1 MRREGVGLG
10 FLIKGTLKQNS
21 TLPSSLLF
29 VLLLKQNNQTEKL
42 EGSNQDVKSSEIS
55 TIHASL

>member
-29 VLLLKQNNQTEKL
+29 VLLLKQKNQTEKL